1 MNASPAPTVSLTTTF
16 GAGTQTR
23 VLRSHSAA
31 PAAPMVTQ
39 IRGVFVASE
48 RAAQASATASA
59 LPGGLGVGS
68 PVRSHEAILATSSWL
83 REMRG
88 DVKRS
93 STGVSAGG
101 QAVPEY
107 FPKSVE
113 FSVHQRAC
121 MGTAGEI
128 ESFASNGGGTG
139 TSRGDREGNNRSL
152 YLC

>member
-68 PVRSHEAILATSSWL
+68 PVRSHEAIWPTSSWFRL
-83 REMRG
+83 MTSAWDACSTIRSGSADRG
-88 DVKRS
+88 RKLKSHQYDRDLHARRRS
-93 STGVSAGG
+93 DCSTL
-101 QAVPEY
+101 Y
-107 FPKSVE
+107 
-113 FSVHQRAC
+113 
-121 MGTAGEI
+121 GERPAI
-128 ESFASNGGGTG
+128 APPT
-139 TSRGDREGNNRSL
+139 
-152 YLC
+152 

>member
-68 PVRSHEAILATSSWL
+68 PVRSHEAIWPTSSWL
-83 REMRG
+83 SLMTSAWAA
-88 DVKRS
+88 S
-93 STGVSAGG
+93 STIRAGSADGG
-101 QAVPEY
+101 RQLTTQNFNGP
-107 FPKSVE
+107 F
-113 FSVHQRAC
+113 
-121 MGTAGEI
+121 TARKR
-128 ESFASNGGGTG
+128 FHCP
-139 TSRGDREGNNRSL
+139 RLYGDRLAREPK
-152 YLC
+152 